1 MRFFFASS
9 RTATTYL
16 TACYK
21 IIVRTIH
28 LNGVFFC
35 KHINRRIFMFSR
47 NNNQSSSVFSDMM
60 KKQKRYEAL
69 VKALHADI
77 FRYAMWLIK
86 DKAVAEDVVQETF
99 LRAWKSLDSL
109 KDEGAAK
116 SWLITILR
124 RENARRFE
132 RKQFDLVDIDDVSVA
147 DPVNFGDVVL
157 EHRELRRIIGNL
169 SEEYREPLM
178 MQILMGFSGDEIAEQ
193 LNLNKNTVMTRLFRA
208 RNQIKEAL
216 LGDQT
221 KGEQVNG

>member
-1 MRFFFASS
+1 
-9 RTATTYL
+9 
-16 TACYK
+16 
-21 IIVRTIH
+21 
-28 LNGVFFC
+28 
-35 KHINRRIFMFSR
+35 MFSR
-47 NNNQSSSVFSDMM
+47 NKTQKPSVSTDMM

-86 DKAVAEDVVQETF
+86 DKAIAEDVVQETF

-109 KDEGAAK
+109 KDEAAAK

-132 RKQFDLVDIDDVSVA
+132 RKQFDLVDIDDVAVA
-147 DPVNFGDVVL
+147 DPNDFGDVTL
-157 EHRELRRIIGNL
+157 EHRELRRIMSSL

-178 MQILMGFSGDEIAEQ
+178 MQILMGFSGEEIAEQ

-221 KGEQVNG
+221 TGEQVNG